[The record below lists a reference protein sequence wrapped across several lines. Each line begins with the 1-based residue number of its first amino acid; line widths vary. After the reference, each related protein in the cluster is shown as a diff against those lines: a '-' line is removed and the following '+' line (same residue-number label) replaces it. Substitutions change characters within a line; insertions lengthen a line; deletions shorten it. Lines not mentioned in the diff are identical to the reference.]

1 MLVCK
6 YLNLP
11 VQVLSASQADLDS
24 SGYSASVTDM
34 HSTVFKNRV
43 SLVLENVCLACD
55 LLLRLPDKMHS
66 RLKAANNWAAV
77 FKWGIGFS
85 SRSGFLEETSVKLL
99 SLCSQELGLVD
110 RDPAYV
116 NPYRAVKAP
125 VKKFE
130 DPPPPAAKKERLKIK
145 KGPILSNSE
154 L

>member
-24 SGYSASVTDM
+24 SGYYSSVTDM

-55 LLLRLPDKMHS
+55 
-66 RLKAANNWAAV
+66 NWAAV

>member
-77 FKWGIGFS
+77 FK
-85 SRSGFLEETSVKLL
+85 
-99 SLCSQELGLVD
+99 
-110 RDPAYV
+110 
-116 NPYRAVKAP
+116 
-125 VKKFE
+125 
-130 DPPPPAAKKERLKIK
+130 
-145 KGPILSNSE
+145 
-154 L
+154 

>member
-1 MLVCK
+1 ML
-6 YLNLP
+6 
-11 VQVLSASQADLDS
+11 ASNHADLDS
-24 SGYSASVTDM
+24 SGYSPTVTDM
-34 HSTVFKNRV
+34 ESTVFKNRV

-55 LLLRLPDKMHS
+55 LLLRLPDEMHA
-66 RLKAANNWAAV
+66 RLKAANDWASV

-85 SRSGFLEETSVKLL
+85 SRSGFLEETSLKLV

-145 KGPILSNSE
+145 KGPRLSNSE